1 VLPKQKTFLNELGT
15 LLRKYNIESA
25 YSHDGFVKFK
35 SGRTDLCFA
44 IFCQR
49 SNGDW
54 VFENVVSTQDYAF
67 EDLPESNEKEQ
78 NDEEI

>member
-1 VLPKQKTFLNELGT
+1 MLPKQKTFLDELGT
-15 LLRKYNIESA
+15 LLRKYNIDSV
-25 YSHDGFVKFK
+25 YSDEGYVKFK
-35 SGRTDLCFA
+35 SNGTDLCFA

-78 NDEEI
+78 EDEEI